1 MTMTDNDYVER
12 NRLRRTPL
20 LWSYLHSII
29 MSSNVDDLTKLAR
42 SEEQSKTYQRWRNVI
57 KYEWKTIYDYIL
69 CTKFEYEWVWD
80 DRDAQVDTESNGGC
94 HSNDTNRK
102 KRSVKPLQ
110 PSQQSQLDDVGGLRE
125 SQLKL
130 CINDFPY
137 YFAPGIQHW
146 VLWKLGGR
154 VTSDEITRA
163 KINIWNEFHDEGS
176 NKRNDFEES
185 GTVER
190 IVNDPRLFL
199 HWENPPQLQSL
210 PRIDHV
216 HIVFSGELSLTPETP
231 PV

>member
-20 LWSYLHSII
+20 LWSDLQSII
-29 MSSNVDDLTKLAR
+29 MSSHVDDLSKLAR
-42 SEEQSKTYQRWRNVI
+42 SEEQSKTYQRWRNAI
-57 KYEWKTIYDYIL
+57 KDEWESIHDYIL
-69 CTKFEYEWVWD
+69 CKKIGFEWVWD
-80 DRDAQVDTESNGGC
+80 DLDAHVDIDSNGGY
-94 HSNDTNRK
+94 HSNNTNKRK
-102 KRSVKPLQ
+102 RAVKPLP
-110 PSQQSQLDDVGGLRE
+110 PSQQHKLVDVGGLRE

-154 VTSDEITRA
+154 VTSDEIFRA
-163 KINIWNEFHDEGS
+163 KINIWNGFNDEGS
-176 NKRNDFEES
+176 TKRNDFEES

-190 IVNDPRLFL
+190 IVKDPQLFL

-210 PRIDHV
+210 PGIDHV
-216 HIVFSGELSLTPETP
+216 HIVFSGELSLTPER
-231 PV
+231 